1 MSALLM
7 DVALAGRYRLFRSLN
22 EMMIQHTATWRRA
35 AAAAGAFDP
44 TEFPL
49 SLHRTLKKTFA
60 SG

>member
-1 MSALLM
+1 MRALLM
-7 DVALAGRYRLFRSLN
+7 DVALAGRHRLFRSLN

-35 AAAAGAFDP
+35 AAGAFDP

-49 SLHRTLKKTFA
+49 SLHRTLTKAFA

>member
-22 EMMIQHTATWRRA
+22 EMMIQHTATWRRG
-35 AAAAGAFDP
+35 AAAGAFDP

-49 SLHRTLKKTFA
+49 SLHRTLTKAFA